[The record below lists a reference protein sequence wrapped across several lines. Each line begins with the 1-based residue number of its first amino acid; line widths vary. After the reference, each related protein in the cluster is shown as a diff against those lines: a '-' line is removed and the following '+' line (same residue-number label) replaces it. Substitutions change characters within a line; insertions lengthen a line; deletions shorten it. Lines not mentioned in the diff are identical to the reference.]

1 MNDALPTSPV
11 GVPVTVTVCE
21 PLATDPTVKDP
32 ETVPLVIVH
41 VGFEMNPLRD
51 EDIVQAVSLA
61 AKFDPETAAF
71 VPGGP

>member
-1 MNDALPTSPV
+1 MNDALPTSLV
-11 GVPVTVTVCE
+11 GVPDTVIAYE
-21 PLATDPTVKDP
+21 PLGTDPTVKDP
-32 ETVPLVIVH
+32 ETVRLVMVH

-61 AKFDPETAAF
+61 AKLDPETAAF